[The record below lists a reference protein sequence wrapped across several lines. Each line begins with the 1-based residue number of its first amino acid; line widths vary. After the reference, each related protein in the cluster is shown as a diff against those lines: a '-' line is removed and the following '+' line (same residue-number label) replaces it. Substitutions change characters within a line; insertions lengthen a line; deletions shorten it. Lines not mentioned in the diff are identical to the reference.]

1 MRRTGIALMTLVLAL
16 SLTACGAGFNAET
29 RNSTQVTDGV
39 EGAII
44 NDQSEIK
51 VRNLLIVETAEKAGV
66 IVGTLLNTSDTDD
79 ALLGVAINSKVAT
92 LTGNTTLSKNSP
104 IIFEGASANAKA
116 VVAFLD
122 VAAGQNVTVTLF
134 FARGGKL
141 TLTAIVRD
149 QRDTYAG
156 ISAEIK
162 AVTTTKK

>member
-66 IVGTLLNTSDTDD
+66 IVGTLLNTSDADD

-116 VVAFLD
+116 VVASLD

-141 TLTAIVRD
+141 NLTAIVRD